1 MSDDATTALNAP
13 VVENGLERIPFFNG
27 RVLTAEDLKT
37 EQEANATERH
47 RLGSALGSGVLE
59 GLFVRLGDTPT
70 TVTVEAGQALAPSG
84 RVLELPREVTLSVIS
99 ELDSSLSAG
108 TEGTFEACST
118 QDTVVTSGSG
128 AYLLVAE
135 PAAEPRGRVPRTGL
149 QGDGAA
155 GECGAKF
162 RKMGARLCLVH
173 IDTEAGDLVP
183 RSLREPI
190 RTKRGTIEGTLVEG
204 EEPDPADVS
213 KLRNLLAHMCLGTP
227 EALTEA
233 ASLYDTLRDV
243 AKGGDPG
250 PAVALDRLRRNE
262 DLSEDAVPLALLYW
276 AQDTLLFVDNW
287 SVRRRVH
294 RTDPK
299 RPVPA
304 TGRRRAET
312 EAAIYQFQDHLA
324 DLIEK
329 TTPGKIK
336 TFDVSNYVR
345 YLPPVGTVPVTDFG
359 ATKGVD
365 YDAFF
370 ASCAIRDPIPHE
382 ERESEDRREA
392 QYVEGRC
399 IGALFHEAGLHPP
412 IDLQTKTLIRLYWV
426 RENMQAAKRG
436 DAQPTLLFASGYLPD
451 VSEARF
457 NLSHWG
463 YARFRGTRGC

>member
-47 RLGSALGSGVLE
+47 RLGRALGSGVLE
-59 GLFVRLGDTPT
+59 GLFVRLGDTPN

-84 RVLELPREVTLSVIS
+84 RVLELPREVTLSVVS

-118 QDTVVTSGSG
+118 QDTVVTSGAG
-128 AYLLVAE
+128 VYLLVAE

-173 IDTEAGDLVP
+173 VDTEAGDLVP
-183 RSLREPI
+183 RSLRQPI

-213 KLRNLLAHMCLGTP
+213 KLRNLLAHVCLGTP
-227 EALTEA
+227 EALAEP

-243 AKGGDPG
+243 AQGRDPG
-250 PAVALDRLRRNE
+250 SSGALERLRRS
-262 DLSEDAVPLALLYW
+262 DHLSHDAVPLGLLYW
-276 AQDTLLFVDNW
+276 AGERIRFIDNW

-294 RTDPK
+294 RMDSQRT
-299 RPVPA
+299 VPF
-304 TGRRRAET
+304 THWHRARG
-312 EAAIYQFQDHLA
+312 EAAFFQFQDQLA
-324 DLIEK
+324 GLVEQEASEGFVDIRMTDCFRFLPSVCMIPRVNSNGV
-329 TTPGKIK
+329 PGIVPEFFLGQYPARNHVDAEGRRLPQVMEQSLL
-336 TFDVSNYVR
+336 T
-345 YLPPVGTVPVTDFG
+345 PPVDLVQRTALRT
-359 ATKGVD
+359 
-365 YDAFF
+365 YH
-370 ASCAIRDPIPHE
+370 IRE
-382 ERESEDRREA
+382 NEA
-392 QYVEGRC
+392 QREVPDTVRPPVSGSPTPYLLLVDGSLPF
-399 IGALFHEAGLHPP
+399 IGDSRF
-412 IDLQTKTLIRLYWV
+412 DL
-426 RENMQAAKRG
+426 A
-436 DAQPTLLFASGYLPD
+436 
-451 VSEARF
+451 
-457 NLSHWG
+457 HWG
-463 YARFRGTRGC
+463 YAQFPQPAEG